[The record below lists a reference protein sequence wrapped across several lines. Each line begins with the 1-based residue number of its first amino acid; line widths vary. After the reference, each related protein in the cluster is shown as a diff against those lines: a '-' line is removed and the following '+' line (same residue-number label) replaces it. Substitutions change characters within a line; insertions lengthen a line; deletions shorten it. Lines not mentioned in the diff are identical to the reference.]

1 MIIPQKKAAVPGAAR
16 SPDTPGLLTLD
27 NPDGWDLSGTSE
39 TAALRV
45 SAFYRALNY
54 RADAMSIMPFY
65 LMDRHTRERLKEHHL
80 LNVLTVRTNEIMS
93 PSEYRALMMVN
104 TDLRGNGYAYI
115 GRNRKSGRVE
125 ELLPLAPDLVKPKLD
140 TERHLHYLYT
150 DPVTGKGYD
159 LMPSQVIHY
168 KGFSLDGIK
177 GQSLMYYARDVLA
190 KDKVAKTYE
199 RAIYSNGGRPSG
211 VLYTEA
217 DLGGLS
223 KVSGGKDADGKEIF
237 LTKKEV
243 IRRSWERVHAGG
255 ENAFRTAVLDLGLK
269 YQPIAMNNS
278 DAQFVESNDI
288 TIADIARFTGVPL
301 HALMSGKQSYES
313 NGQNRTE
320 FIQTTALAIVTKCE
334 DEDSYKLLSGDDV
347 GRFRIRR
354 NMDAALRGDTESR
367 ANFYRT
373 MREIGGYSV
382 DDIMALEDRPNV
394 PGGNTRQASLNYVPL
409 EWFEV
414 LSLLRNGGKDAVTG
428 E

>member
-1 MIIPQKKAAVPGAAR
+1 MIIPQKKAAVPTAAR

-27 NPDGWDLSGTSE
+27 NPAGWDLDGTGE

-80 LNVLTVRTNEIMS
+80 LDVLTVRTNEIMS

-104 TDLRGNGYAYI
+104 TDLRGKACAYI
-115 GRNRKSGRVE
+115 GRNRKTGRVE
-125 ELLPLAPDLVKPKLD
+125 ELLPLAPDLVKPILD
-140 TERHLHYLYT
+140 TDRHLHYLYT
-150 DPVTGKGYD
+150 DPVSGKGYD

-168 KGFSLDGIK
+168 KGFSLDGINSY
-177 GQSLMYYARDVLA
+177 SLVHYARDVLA
-190 KDKVAKTYE
+190 KDKAAKTYE
-199 RAIYSNGGRPSG
+199 RAIYNNGGRPSG

-223 KVSGGKDADGKEIF
+223 KVSAGKDADGKDIF

-255 ENAFRTAVLDLGLK
+255 DNAFRTAVLDLGLK

-278 DAQFVESNDI
+278 DAQCVESNDI

-347 GRFRIRR
+347 GRYRIRR
-354 NMDAALRGDTESR
+354 NMDAALRGDTASR
-367 ANFYRT
+367 ANFYKT
-373 MREIGGYSV
+373 MREIGASSV
-382 DDIMALEDRPNV
+382 NDIRAHEDQPDV